1 MPPLDSSQRLT
12 VVRWTERLLWAPGV
26 LIFGALWLATVVPFD
41 YRTATSADMDF
52 LWQSL
57 GLGFL
62 SQDPLASLSVLH
74 IQPPGLNALF
84 ALDLAITPDSHT
96 FLLVIFAIAVG
107 LTIVMLT
114 DAIRRVTGSRAAAL
128 GAGVIYALLPA
139 TVLYALYAY
148 NTTITAFFAIA
159 TIWPLTFIKTRPTVS
174 LLMSS
179 SAVLG
184 LVLTRST
191 FIWLFMLV
199 WVIALLWWGIKR
211 TGIRTASAIAA
222 AGAPLL
228 VALALQLH
236 YSANFGIPFMSSWS
250 GQNMAKA
257 LQVSGKLNITDEA
270 QDSLAAMPCESA
282 VLSAWQQGQL
292 NIWDPGGTLRQ
303 PGCEALPVPSVQ
315 GILAWDN
322 ELKANSTEMNFNER
336 RALAASGVWSRLM
349 NTIVLA
355 DPWQLPAMA
364 VMSNEGI
371 SKSGVGLYLTRAD
384 DYPFLDSARQF
395 LPTANVLAPLASL
408 FAPLAWLLVIIG
420 GLFALIRKHSRLR
433 VSAPF
438 WFAFGLLVFHAAAST
453 LLEYSENMRYRAEI
467 DPVLMFAAV
476 AALLLSLPA
485 KRP

>member
-1 MPPLDSSQRLT
+1 MRRWARFRSS
-12 VVRWTERLLWAPGV
+12 LWLPIPAV
-26 LIFGALWLATVVPFD
+26 ALFAILWLATVAPFD

-57 GLGFL
+57 GVGFL
-62 SQDPLASLSVLH
+62 TQDPLASLSALH

-84 ALDLAITPDSHT
+84 ALDLAVTPDSHT
-96 FLLVIFAIAVG
+96 LLLVIYALAAV

-114 DAIRRVTGSRAAAL
+114 DAIRRVTGSPVAAL
-128 GAGVIYALLPA
+128 TAGVIYALLPA

-148 NTTITAFFAIA
+148 NTTITAFFAMA
-159 TIWPLTFIKTRPTVS
+159 AIWPLTFIKSRPTAA
-174 LLMSS
+174 LLISS
-179 SAVLG
+179 TAVLG

-191 FIWLFMLV
+191 FIWIFMLV
-199 WVIALLWWGIKR
+199 WVIALLCWGMKR
-211 TGIRTASAIAA
+211 TGIRTATAIAA

-228 VALALQLH
+228 IALALQVH

-257 LQVSGKLNITDEA
+257 LQVSGKLNITDQA
-270 QDSLAAMPCESA
+270 QDSLASMPCESA

-303 PGCEALPVPSVQ
+303 PGCEAIVVPSAQ
-315 GILAWDN
+315 GIPAWDS

-355 DPWQLPAMA
+355 DPWQLTAMA
-364 VMSNEGI
+364 VTSNEGI

-384 DYPFLDSARQF
+384 DYPFLDAARQF
-395 LPTANVLAPLASL
+395 LPTATLLTPLASL
-408 FAPLAWLLVIIG
+408 FGPLAWLLVILG
-420 GLFALIRKHSRLR
+420 WLFALVRKHSRLR
-433 VSAPF
+433 ASAPF
-438 WFAFGLLVFHAAAST
+438 WFASGLLAFNAAAST

-476 AALLLSLPA
+476 AALLLSLPG
-485 KRP
+485 KRS